1 MFRLRFIDRLKFF
14 VERQFVKGASY
25 QLLIVVAV
33 IGLISLLGGM
43 LVLPLGEYDEHL
55 GNAVWWA
62 FLRLTDPGYLGDDEG
77 TWRRIVSTWLTVSG
91 YVVFL
96 GALVA
101 IMTRWLI
108 AIMEQLELGL
118 TPVSLKNH
126 IVILGWN
133 NRTVPLL
140 RELVMSTSRLGRFMR
155 ERDIKRLKI
164 VVLSEQVSSEQIQLL
179 RADPGIGR
187 RSKHIILRSGSPLQ
201 PEALH
206 RVACLQA
213 AAVIIPNE
221 SHGPDSLVTSDVE
234 SLKALLSIHAQARE
248 RKQSLP
254 FVVMEVEDV
263 RKFSVAARAYPGP
276 LEVVAGDAT
285 ISRLLAQNIIHPGLS
300 ELYGELLTAHAGN
313 ELYIRPAAPYAGL
326 AIAEIEA
333 RCPYAI
339 MFGLL
344 RPGTDGELRTYL
356 NVPSDEIL
364 TAADALVLMARSYD
378 ETEPVARAPSERR
391 VNRVATVPDTET
403 LPLQRKRLL
412 ILGWNRRVPAIIT
425 ELASY
430 QNYEFDVDLVSI
442 VPADTRINE
451 IARYSE
457 VAARVSCE
465 HIEADYMVE
474 GELRRLDPAR
484 FDSIILLCSD
494 RLSSG
499 EEADARAIVG
509 YLVLEEILQEQY
521 RQPQILL
528 ELSDPANEDLLASN
542 SSETIISPMILS
554 HMLSQVTL
562 RRELRLVYDEL
573 FTAHGAEIQFYD
585 PGEYGLRPEA
595 SFGEFEIKAA
605 ALGET
610 ALGIY
615 RIKADAYGDRLQ
627 LNPIRAKAMDLAPG
641 DQLVALITLTPKG

>member
-25 QLLIVVAV
+25 QLLVVVAV
-33 IGLISLLGGM
+33 IGLISLVGGM

-140 RELVMSTSRLGRFMR
+140 RELVMSTSRVGRFLR
-155 ERDIKRLKI
+155 ERDIKRLQI

-179 RADPGIGR
+179 RQDPGIGR
-187 RSKHIILRSGSPLQ
+187 RAKHIILRSGSALQ

-213 AAVIIPNE
+213 AAVIIPFQ
-221 SHGPDSLVTSDVE
+221 SHEPDSLVTSDVE
-234 SLKALLSIHAQARE
+234 TVKALLSIHAQARE
-248 RKQSLP
+248 RNQPLP
-254 FVVMEVEDV
+254 YVVTEVEDV
-263 RKFSVAARAYPGP
+263 RKFSVASRAYPGP

-285 ISRLLAQNIIHPGLS
+285 ISRLVAQNIIHPGLS
-300 ELYGELLTAHAGN
+300 ELYGELLTAHEGN
-313 ELYIRPAAPYAGL
+313 ELYLRPAAPYAGL
-326 AIAEIEA
+326 AITEVEA
-333 RCPYAI
+333 RCPDAI
-339 MFGLL
+339 MFGLM
-344 RPGTDGELRTYL
+344 RPDAAGELHARL
-356 NVPSDEIL
+356 NVPSDEVL
-364 TAADALVLMARSYD
+364 TPQDTLVLMARSFD
-378 ETEPVARAPSERR
+378 ETEPRAHAVSDRR
-391 VNRVATVPDTET
+391 VHRIAAVEEDT
-403 LPLQRKRLL
+403 PGVQSKRLL

-430 QNYEFDVDLVSI
+430 DDYDFDVDLVSI
-442 VPADTRINE
+442 VPASARIAD
-451 IARYSE
+451 ISRYSDN
-457 VAARVSCE
+457 AARVACQ

-474 GELRRLDPAR
+474 GELRRLQPGR
-484 FDSIILLCSD
+484 YDSIVLLCSD

-509 YLVLEEILQEQY
+509 YLVLDEILQDQ
-521 RQPQILL
+521 QVKPQILL
-528 ELSDPANEDLLASN
+528 ELSDPANEDLLERN
-542 SSETIISPMILS
+542 SSETIISSMILS

-573 FTAHGAEIQFYD
+573 FTAQGAEILFND
-585 PGEYGLRPEA
+585 PDDYHLRAAA
-595 SFGEFEIKAA
+595 SFGEFEVKAGA
-605 ALGET
+605 VGET
-610 ALGIY
+610 ALGIC
-615 RIKADAYGDRLQ
+615 RSQPDAHGKRLQ
-627 LNPIRAKAMDLAPG
+627 LNPPRGKAMDLLPG
-641 DQLVALITLTPKG
+641 DQLVVLTTL

>member
-25 QLLIVVAV
+25 QLFIVVAV

-43 LVLPLGEYDEHL
+43 LVLPLGETDEHL

-108 AIMEQLELGL
+108 DVMTHLERGL

-140 RELVMSTSRLGRFMR
+140 RELVMSTTRVPRFLR
-155 ERDIKRLKI
+155 ERDIKRLQI
-164 VVLSEQVSSEQIQLL
+164 VVLSEQVSSEQIQQM
-179 RADPGIGR
+179 RQDPSIGR
-187 RSKHIILRSGSPLQ
+187 RSRHIILRSGSPLQ

-206 RVACLQA
+206 RVACLHA
-213 AAVIIPNE
+213 AAVIIPSE

-234 SLKALLSIHAQARE
+234 TVKALLSIYAQARA
-248 RKQSLP
+248 RNMPLP
-254 FVVMEVEDV
+254 YVVTEVEDV
-263 RKFSVAARAYPGP
+263 RKFPVATRAYPGP

-285 ISRLLAQNIIHPGLS
+285 ISRLMAQNIIHPGLS
-300 ELYGELLTAHAGN
+300 ELYGELLTAHQGN
-313 ELYIRPAAPYAGL
+313 ELYLRPAQPYAGL
-326 AIAEIEA
+326 ELADISA
-333 RCPYAI
+333 RCPTAI
-339 MFGLL
+339 LFGVL
-344 RPGTDGELRTYL
+344 RKEEGEWRARL
-356 NVPSDEIL
+356 NVASDL
-364 TAADALVLMARSYD
+364 KVNASDMLVLMARSFD
-378 ETEPVARAPSERR
+378 ETEPKGSGVRHLRVEKEHNSSSSSEHEAPQPR
-391 VNRVATVPDTET
+391 
-403 LPLQRKRLL
+403 RLL
-412 ILGWNRRVPAIIT
+412 ILGWNRRVPAMIT

-430 QNYEFDVDLVSI
+430 QQFAFEIDLVSI
-442 VPADTRINE
+442 VAADTRAAE
-451 IARYSE
+451 IRRYSE
-457 VAARVSCE
+457 DTSRVQCS

-509 YLVLEEILQEQY
+509 YLVLDEILQGSDNK
-521 RQPQILL
+521 PQILL
-528 ELSDPANEDLLASN
+528 ELSDPANEDLLVRN
-542 SSETIISPMILS
+542 NSETIISPMILS

-573 FTAHGAEIQFYD
+573 FTAQGAEFLFRDYVD
-585 PGEYGLRPEA
+585 YKLTPDTR
-595 SFGEFEIKAA
+595 FGEFEVAA
-605 ALGET
+605 AASGET

-615 RIKADAYGDRLQ
+615 RGQPDSNGHRLQ
-627 LNPIRAKAMDLAPG
+627 LNPPRQQAMNLQAG
-641 DQLVALITLTPKG
+641 DQLVVLTTL

>member
-25 QLLIVVAV
+25 QLFIVVAV

-43 LVLPLGEYDEHL
+43 LVLPLGETDEHL

-77 TWRRIVSTWLTVSG
+77 TLRRIVSTWLTVSG

-108 AIMEQLELGL
+108 DIMTHLERGL

-140 RELVMSTSRLGRFMR
+140 RELVMSTTRVPRFLR
-155 ERDIKRLKI
+155 ERDIKRLQI
-164 VVLSEQVSSEQIQLL
+164 VVLSEQVSSEQIQQM
-179 RADPGIGR
+179 RQDPSIGR
-187 RSKHIILRSGSPLQ
+187 RSRHIILRSGSPLQ

-206 RVACLQA
+206 RVACLHA
-213 AAVIIPNE
+213 AAVIIPSE

-234 SLKALLSIHAQARE
+234 TVKALLSIHAQARA
-248 RKQSLP
+248 RNMPLP
-254 FVVMEVEDV
+254 YVVTEVEDV
-263 RKFSVAARAYPGP
+263 RKLPVATRAYPGP

-285 ISRLLAQNIIHPGLS
+285 ISRLMAQNIIHPGLS
-300 ELYGELLTAHAGN
+300 ELYGELLTAHQGN
-313 ELYIRPAAPYAGL
+313 ELYLRPAQPYAGL
-326 AIAEIEA
+326 ELADISA
-333 RCPYAI
+333 RCPTAI
-339 MFGLL
+339 LFGIL
-344 RPGTDGELRTYL
+344 RQEEGEWRARL
-356 NVPSDEIL
+356 NVASD
-364 TAADALVLMARSYD
+364 TKVNASDMLVLMARSFD
-378 ETEPVARAPSERR
+378 ETEPKGSGVRHLR
-391 VNRVATVPDTET
+391 VEKDHSGSGSAQLNGPQPR
-403 LPLQRKRLL
+403 RLL
-412 ILGWNRRVPAIIT
+412 ILGWNRRVPAMIT

-430 QNYEFDVDLVSI
+430 QQFAFEIDLVSI
-442 VPADTRINE
+442 VPPDTRAAE
-451 IARYSE
+451 ISRYSE
-457 VAARVSCE
+457 GTSRVQCS

-474 GELRRLDPAR
+474 GELRGLDPAR

-509 YLVLEEILQEQY
+509 YLVLDEILQGLENK
-521 RQPQILL
+521 PQILL
-528 ELSDPANEDLLASN
+528 ELSDPANEDLLVRN

-573 FTAHGAEIQFYD
+573 FTAHGAEILFRDYAD
-585 PGEYGLRPEA
+585 FHLPPDTR
-595 SFGEFEIKAA
+595 FGEFEVAA
-605 ALGET
+605 AASGET

-615 RIKADAYGDRLQ
+615 RVQADSTGHRLQ
-627 LNPIRAKAMDLAPG
+627 LNPPRQQAMNLEAG
-641 DQLVALITLTPKG
+641 DQLVVLTTL

>member
-108 AIMEQLELGL
+108 DIMEHLELGL

-179 RADPGIGR
+179 RADPGIGK
-187 RSKHIILRSGSPLQ
+187 RSKDIILRSGSPLQ

-234 SLKALLSIHAQARE
+234 SLKALLSIHSQARE
-248 RKQSLP
+248 RKQLSL
-254 FVVMEVEDV
+254 
-263 RKFSVAARAYPGP
+263 
-276 LEVVAGDAT
+276 
-285 ISRLLAQNIIHPGLS
+285 IH
-300 ELYGELLTAHAGN
+300 
-313 ELYIRPAAPYAGL
+313 I
-326 AIAEIEA
+326 
-333 RCPYAI
+333 
-339 MFGLL
+339 
-344 RPGTDGELRTYL
+344 
-356 NVPSDEIL
+356 
-364 TAADALVLMARSYD
+364 
-378 ETEPVARAPSERR
+378 
-391 VNRVATVPDTET
+391 
-403 LPLQRKRLL
+403 
-412 ILGWNRRVPAIIT
+412 
-425 ELASY
+425 
-430 QNYEFDVDLVSI
+430 
-442 VPADTRINE
+442 
-451 IARYSE
+451 
-457 VAARVSCE
+457 
-465 HIEADYMVE
+465 
-474 GELRRLDPAR
+474 
-484 FDSIILLCSD
+484 
-494 RLSSG
+494 
-499 EEADARAIVG
+499 
-509 YLVLEEILQEQY
+509 
-521 RQPQILL
+521 
-528 ELSDPANEDLLASN
+528 
-542 SSETIISPMILS
+542 
-554 HMLSQVTL
+554 
-562 RRELRLVYDEL
+562 
-573 FTAHGAEIQFYD
+573 
-585 PGEYGLRPEA
+585 
-595 SFGEFEIKAA
+595 
-605 ALGET
+605 
-610 ALGIY
+610 
-615 RIKADAYGDRLQ
+615 
-627 LNPIRAKAMDLAPG
+627 
-641 DQLVALITLTPKG
+641 

>member
-43 LVLPLGEYDEHL
+43 LVLPIGDYDEHL

-108 AIMEQLELGL
+108 AIMEHLELGL

-187 RSKHIILRSGSPLQ
+187 RSKDIILRSGSPLQ

-234 SLKALLSIHAQARE
+234 SLKALLSIYAQARE
-248 RKQSLP
+248 REQPLP

-263 RKFSVAARAYPGP
+263 RKFSVASRAYPGP
-276 LEVVAGDAT
+276 LEIVAGDAT

-326 AIAEIEA
+326 AIAELEA
-333 RCPYAI
+333 RCPDAI

-344 RPGTDGELRTYL
+344 RPGADGDLHTHL
-356 NVPSDEIL
+356 NVASDEIL
-364 TAADALVLMARSYD
+364 TKADALVLMARSFD
-378 ETEPVARAPSERR
+378 ETEPEARAPSERR
-391 VNRVATVPDTET
+391 VNRRVTIADPEAPPVQ
-403 LPLQRKRLL
+403 QRKRLL

-442 VPADTRINE
+442 VPADIRTAD

-457 VAARVSCE
+457 VAGRVVCD
-465 HIEADYMVE
+465 HVEADYMVE
-474 GELRRLDPAR
+474 GELRRLNPAR
-484 FDSIILLCSD
+484 YDSIVLLSSD

-509 YLVLEEILQEQY
+509 YLVLEEILQGQH

-585 PGEYGLRPEA
+585 PSEYDLPLEA
-595 SFGEFEIKAA
+595 SFSEFEGRAA

-615 RIKADAYGDRLQ
+615 RSKADLHGKRLQ
-627 LNPIRAKAMDLAPG
+627 LNPVRDKAMDLVSG
-641 DQLVALITLTPKG
+641 DQLVALITL

>member
-25 QLLIVVAV
+25 QLLVVTAV
-33 IGLISLLGGM
+33 IGLISLVGGM
-43 LVLPLGEYDEHL
+43 LVLPLGDYGDHL

-108 AIMEQLELGL
+108 AVMEHLELGL

-140 RELVMSTSRLGRFMR
+140 RELLMSTSRVGRFMR
-155 ERDIKRLKI
+155 ERDIKRLQI
-164 VVLSEQVSSEQIQLL
+164 VVLSEQVSSAQIQLL
-179 RADPGIGR
+179 RRDPGIGR
-187 RSKHIILRSGSPLQ
+187 RSKHVILRSGSPLQ
-201 PEALH
+201 PAALH

-213 AAVIIPNE
+213 AAVIIPSE

-234 SLKALLSIHAQARE
+234 TVKALLSIYAQARE
-248 RKQSLP
+248 RNKPLP
-254 FVVMEVEDV
+254 YVVTEVEDV
-263 RKFSVAARAYPGP
+263 RKFSVATRAYPGP

-300 ELYGELLTAHAGN
+300 EFYGELLTAHEGN
-313 ELYIRPAAPYAGL
+313 ELYLRPAAPYAGL
-326 AIAEIEA
+326 AITEIEA
-333 RCPYAI
+333 RCAHAI
-339 MFGLL
+339 VFGLM
-344 RPGTDGELRTYL
+344 RPDAQGQLHARL
-356 NVPSDEIL
+356 NVASGEIL
-364 TAADALVLMARSYD
+364 APADILVLMARSFD
-378 ETEPVARAPSERR
+378 ETEPAARASSERR
-391 VNRVATVPDTET
+391 VTRVAAAVE
-403 LPLQRKRLL
+403 QVARSVEKKRLL
-412 ILGWNRRVPAIIT
+412 ILGWNRRVPALVT

-430 QNYEFDVDLVSI
+430 PDYEFDVDLVSI
-442 VPADTRINE
+442 VPAETRVAE
-451 IARYSE
+451 IFRYSTE
-457 VAARVSCE
+457 TARVKCQ

-474 GELRRLDPAR
+474 GELRRLEPAR
-484 FDSIILLCSD
+484 FDSIVLLCSD

-509 YLVLEEILQEQY
+509 YLVLDEILQDQP
-521 RQPQILL
+521 QKPQILL
-528 ELSDPANEDLLASN
+528 ELSDPANEDLLVRN
-542 SSETIISPMILS
+542 SSETIISSMILS

-573 FTAHGAEIQFYD
+573 FTAHGAEILFND
-585 PGEYGLRPEA
+585 PGDYDLPAQA
-595 SFGEFEIKAA
+595 SFDEFEVNAA
-605 ALGET
+605 ALGQT
-610 ALGIY
+610 ALGIL
-615 RIKADAYGDRLQ
+615 RAQPDARGKRLQ
-627 LNPIRAKAMDLAPG
+627 LNPLRAQTMGLAPG
-641 DQLVALITLTPKG
+641 DQLVALTTL

>member
-25 QLLIVVAV
+25 QLFIVSAV

-108 AIMEQLELGL
+108 AIMEHLELGL

-140 RELVMSTSRLGRFMR
+140 RELVMSTSRVGRFLR

-164 VVLSEQVSSEQIQLL
+164 VVLSEQVSSEQLQLL
-179 RADPGIGR
+179 RQVPGIGR

-234 SLKALLSIHAQARE
+234 TVKALLSIHAQARA
-248 RKQSLP
+248 RHRSLP
-254 FVVMEVEDV
+254 YVVAEVEDV
-263 RKFSVAARAYPGP
+263 RKFSVATRAYPGP

-300 ELYGELLTAHAGN
+300 ELYGELLTAHEGN
-313 ELYIRPAAPYAGL
+313 ELYLRAAAPYAGL
-326 AIAEIEA
+326 AIAEVEA

-339 MFGLL
+339 MFGLM
-344 RPGTDGELRTYL
+344 RRDADGQLHARL

-364 TAADALVLMARSYD
+364 APEDMLVLMARSFP
-378 ETEPVARAPSERR
+378 ETEPAERAASERR
-391 VNRVATVPDTET
+391 VNRVLAEADEGAQPA
-403 LPLQRKRLL
+403 QCKRLL

-430 QNYEFDVDLVSI
+430 QDYEFEVDLVSI
-442 VPADTRINE
+442 VPPATRILD
-451 IARYSE
+451 ISRYSQD
-457 VAARVSCE
+457 AARVNCQ

-474 GELRRLDPAR
+474 GELRRLELTR
-484 FDSIILLCSD
+484 FDSIVLLCSD

-509 YLVLEEILQEQY
+509 YLVLDEILQSEQHK
-521 RQPQILL
+521 PQILL
-528 ELSDPANEDLLASN
+528 ELSDPANEDLLVRN
-542 SSETIISPMILS
+542 NSETIISPMILS

-562 RRELRLVYDEL
+562 
-573 FTAHGAEIQFYD
+573 
-585 PGEYGLRPEA
+585 
-595 SFGEFEIKAA
+595 
-605 ALGET
+605 
-610 ALGIY
+610 
-615 RIKADAYGDRLQ
+615 
-627 LNPIRAKAMDLAPG
+627 
-641 DQLVALITLTPKG
+641 